1 MEKKFDVEFLP
12 DAVRFM
18 DGLDKKSQEK
28 IYYNIRKAQV
38 TNDPELFKKLT
49 TTIWEFRTLYNQTYY
64 RLFAFWDKTGGRDS
78 VVHMPTKKNKSVS
91 LETMI
96 DKHIGKAGTH
106 TRDAFEHALQL
117 DLLGYAIKEARLY
130 HNLTQEQL
138 GKLIGVQKAQ
148 ISKLENNFTNARFD
162 TVIKVFNAL
171 HAKVNFRVQLPK
183 KKLIVA

>member
-12 DAVRFM
+12 GAVRFM

-78 VVHMPTKKNKSVS
+78 VVV
-91 LETMI
+91 
-96 DKHIGKAGTH
+96 ATH
-106 TRDAFEHALQL
+106 GL
-117 DLLGYAIKEARLY
+117 
-130 HNLTQEQL
+130 
-138 GKLIGVQKAQ
+138 
-148 ISKLENNFTNARFD
+148 
-162 TVIKVFNAL
+162 
-171 HAKVNFRVQLPK
+171 K
-183 KKLIVA
+183 KKSGKTPKSDLEKADHIRKQYFAQK